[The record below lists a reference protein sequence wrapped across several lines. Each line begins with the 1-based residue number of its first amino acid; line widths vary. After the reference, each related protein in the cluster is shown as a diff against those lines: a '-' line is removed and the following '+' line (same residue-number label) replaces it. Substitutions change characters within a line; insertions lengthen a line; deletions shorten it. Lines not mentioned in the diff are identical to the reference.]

1 MSALSITVDIRPGAS
16 TESAASEAIDL
27 ANRLS
32 VLIRYK
38 FNGVTCLAVPGDDAG
53 LLAEHCM
60 KIMGS
65 NLIIKIARGGPK
77 DAVIRREI
85 AERLRSLPKFEE
97 RGR

>member
-1 MSALSITVDIRPGAS
+1 MSHIRITAGFLQGTDVHVAAL
-16 TESAASEAIDL
+16 EAIAL
-27 ANRLS
+27 ADRIAVTIEYN
-32 VLIRYK
+32 

-77 DAVIRREI
+77 DAVIRHEI